1 MKKILKSGIIDNNPV
16 LIQLVGLCSVLG
28 VSTTVMNALGM
39 GVAVIV
45 VATLSNLV
53 VSLLRNFIPDEVRIP
68 CYIVV
73 IASFVTMVDM
83 VMKAYTPELY
93 GQLGIFIPLIVV
105 NCLILARAEGFANKN
120 KILPSIVDGFA
131 NGVGYTMTIVILAF
145 VRELLGAGAIFGHE
159 LLSGEGIKPIGIIA
173 QAPGSFIVLGII
185 LAVFN
190 YVASKKEESK

>member
-1 MKKILKSGIIDNNPV
+1 MKKILKNGIIDNNPV

-83 VMKAYTPELY
+83 VMKAYTPGLY

-145 VRELLGAGAIFGHE
+145 VRELLGLGAIFGHE

-190 YVASKKEESK
+190 YISSKKEEGK

>member
-1 MKKILKSGIIDNNPV
+1 MKKILKNGIIDNNPV

-45 VATLSNLV
+45 VATLSNFV

-83 VMKAYTPELY
+83 VMKAYTPGLY

-145 VRELLGAGAIFGHE
+145 VRELLGSGAIFGHE

-190 YVASKKEESK
+190 YISSKKEEGK

>member
-1 MKKILKSGIIDNNPV
+1 MKKILKNGIIDNNPV

-83 VMKAYTPELY
+83 VMKAYTPGLY

-105 NCLILARAEGFANKN
+105 NCLILARSEGFANKN

-145 VRELLGAGAIFGHE
+145 VRELLGSGAIFGHE

-190 YVASKKEESK
+190 YISSKKEEGK

>member
-1 MKKILKSGIIDNNPV
+1 MKKILKNGIIDNNPV

-83 VMKAYTPELY
+83 VMKAYTPGLY

-145 VRELLGAGAIFGHE
+145 VRELLGSGAIFGHE

-190 YVASKKEESK
+190 YISSKKEEGK

>member
-1 MKKILKSGIIDNNPV
+1 MKKILKNGIIDNNPV

-83 VMKAYTPELY
+83 VMKAYTPGLY

-145 VRELLGAGAIFGHE
+145 VRELLGSGAIFGHE

-190 YVASKKEESK
+190 HIASKKEEGK

>member
-145 VRELLGAGAIFGHE
+145 IRELLGAGAIFGHE

-173 QAPGSFIVLGII
+173 QAPGSFIILGMI

-190 YVASKKEESK
+190 YVSSKKEESK

>member
-93 GQLGIFIPLIVV
+93 AQLGIFIPLIVV

>member
-1 MKKILKSGIIDNNPV
+1 MMKKILKNGIIDNNPV

-83 VMKAYTPELY
+83 VMKAYTPGLY

-145 VRELLGAGAIFGHE
+145 VRELLGSGAIFGHE
-159 LLSGEGIKPIGIIA
+159 LLSG
-173 QAPGSFIVLGII
+173 
-185 LAVFN
+185 
-190 YVASKKEESK
+190 KELNQ

>member
-1 MKKILKSGIIDNNPV
+1 
-16 LIQLVGLCSVLG
+16 
-28 VSTTVMNALGM
+28 
-39 GVAVIV
+39 
-45 VATLSNLV
+45 
-53 VSLLRNFIPDEVRIP
+53 
-68 CYIVV
+68 
-73 IASFVTMVDM
+73 MVDM

-145 VRELLGAGAIFGHE
+145 IRELLGLGAIFGHE

-173 QAPGSFIVLGII
+173 QAPGSFIILGMI

-190 YVASKKEESK
+190 YVSSKKEESK

>member
-1 MKKILKSGIIDNNPV
+1 MKKILKNGIIDNNPV

-83 VMKAYTPELY
+83 VMKAYTPGLY
-93 GQLGIFIPLIVV
+93 TSYSSKL
-105 NCLILARAEGFANKN
+105 
-120 KILPSIVDGFA
+120 
-131 NGVGYTMTIVILAF
+131 
-145 VRELLGAGAIFGHE
+145 
-159 LLSGEGIKPIGIIA
+159 
-173 QAPGSFIVLGII
+173 
-185 LAVFN
+185 FN
-190 YVASKKEESK
+190 TCKS

>member
-1 MKKILKSGIIDNNPV
+1 MKKILKSGIITNNPV

-53 VSLLRNFIPDEVRIP
+53 VSLLRNFIPDEIRIP

-73 IASFVTMVDM
+73 IASFVTIVDM
-83 VMKAYTPELY
+83 VMKAYTPALY
-93 GQLGIFIPLIVV
+93 AQLGIFIPLIVV

-120 KILPSIVDGFA
+120 KVFPSVVDGFA
-131 NGVGYTMTIVILAF
+131 NGVGYTLTIVILAF
-145 VRELLGAGAIFGHE
+145 IRELLGSGAIFGFE
-159 LLSGEGIKPIGIIA
+159 LLSGDKIKPIGIIA
-173 QAPGSFIVLGII
+173 QAPGSFIVLGFI

-190 YVASKKEESK
+190 YITMKKEKNN

>member
-39 GVAVIV
+39 GAAVIV

-93 GQLGIFIPLIVV
+93 AQLGIFIPLIVV

-131 NGVGYTMTIVILAF
+131 NGVGYTITIVILAF
-145 VRELLGAGAIFGHE
+145 VRELLGAGAIFGYE

-173 QAPGSFIVLGII
+173 QAPGSFIVLGMI

-190 YVASKKEESK
+190 YISSKKEESK

>member
-83 VMKAYTPELY
+83 VMKAYTPGLY

-145 VRELLGAGAIFGHE
+145 VRELLGSGAIFGHE
-159 LLSGEGIKPIGIIA
+159 LLSGDVIKPIGIIA

-190 YVASKKEESK
+190 YVSSKKEEGK

>member
-145 VRELLGAGAIFGHE
+145 IRELLGLGAIFGHE

-173 QAPGSFIVLGII
+173 QAPGSFIILGMI

-190 YVASKKEESK
+190 YVSSKKEESK

>member
-1 MKKILKSGIIDNNPV
+1 MKKILKNGIIDNNPV

-83 VMKAYTPELY
+83 VMKAYTPGLY

-145 VRELLGAGAIFGHE
+145 VRELLGSGAIFGHE

-190 YVASKKEESK
+190 YVSSKKEEGK

>member
-83 VMKAYTPELY
+83 VMKAYTPGLY

-145 VRELLGAGAIFGHE
+145 VRELLGSGAIFGHE

-190 YVASKKEESK
+190 YVSSKKEEGK

>member
-1 MKKILKSGIIDNNPV
+1 MKKILKNGIIDNNPV

-83 VMKAYTPELY
+83 VMKAYTPGLY

-145 VRELLGAGAIFGHE
+145 VRELLGSGAIFGHE

-190 YVASKKEESK
+190 YVSSKKEKSK